1 MDRPIGIREAK
12 GRLSEVLRDVRRGG
26 RWIITEHGR
35 PVAQVGP
42 MEAPAFT
49 LADRVGRLEERGV
62 IEPLD
67 HTVQPL
73 PPPLPLEKGLAAKW
87 LREDREHG
95 R

>member
-1 MDRPIGIREAK
+1 MDRRIGIREAK

-42 MEAPAFT
+42 MEAPALT